1 MGRQAWRGKKM
12 LKFIRAYLEWKKI
25 HRQEVQ
31 EEILRKEALK
41 TPLNYQL
48 LEQLFQ
54 AFTNTQKD
62 AVLEVEGKDCKIK
75 LYWDDKGQVRR
86 LTTTEQILNQYN
98 GITN

>member
-1 MGRQAWRGKKM
+1 MIR
-12 LKFIRAYLEWKKI
+12 FIRAYLEWKKL

-48 LEQLFQ
+48 LDQLFQ

-62 AVLEVEGKDCKIK
+62 AVLEIEGKDFK
-75 LYWDDKGQVRR
+75 LKLFWNSQGEFKR
-86 LTTTEQILNQYN
+86 LTTTEQILAQYN
-98 GITN
+98 GNVIQ